1 MKKLYV
7 FVLAIAA
14 SYGVLTLSGCE
25 DIACKQGSGKMIT
38 ENRSVKDFSKLD
50 ISGSYNVVIK
60 QDSVE
65 SLVITAD
72 DNLMQYITS
81 RVEDRRLR
89 IKSKNLCTNGKLTL
103 TISLRDLSEIKTAG
117 AVDLSSNGKITT
129 KDIRLDMS
137 GASKITIDLNAKT
150 VNTTG
155 AGLTELNLTGQAT
168 AHNVQLSGAG
178 SINAFDFVV
187 SKYDIE
193 TSGVSHCKINV
204 LDQLDLNSSGASDV
218 EYRGNPATINNNK
231 SGAASLKRVD

>member
-1 MKKLYV
+1 MKKICV
-7 FVLAIAA
+7 FVFAVVA
-14 SYGVLTLSGCE
+14 SYGVVSLSGC
-25 DIACKQGSGKMIT
+25 DDMACKQGSGKMIT
-38 ENRSVKDFSKLD
+38 ENRNVKDFSKLD

-60 QDSVE
+60 QDSAE
-65 SLVITAD
+65 SLVISAD

-81 RVEDRRLR
+81 DVSDHKLR
-89 IKSKNLCTNGKLTL
+89 IKSKNLCTSGKLTL

-117 AVDLSSNGKITT
+117 AVNLSSNGKITT

-137 GASKITIDLNAKT
+137 GASKITLDLNAKT
-150 VNTTG
+150 VNTSG
-155 AGLTELNLTGQAT
+155 AGLTDLNLTGQAT

-231 SGAASLKRVD
+231 SGAASLKKVD